1 MKNFI
6 KRWMQEYD
14 LEMANRTKINRSR
27 SGSSGAAAGA
37 NIVKIIVTIVV
48 AAIAAGVGVAI
59 IGDASTG
66 ILETGVS
73 GALNLTGLV
82 RTVVQL
88 SPLIIALAVAIA
100 MFRAL
105 EITTRA

>member
-1 MKNFI
+1 M
-6 KRWMQEYD
+6 REYD

-27 SGSSGAAAGA
+27 SGAAAGA

-48 AAIAAGVGVAI
+48 AGIAAGVGVAI
-59 IGDASTG
+59 IGDSTTG
-66 ILETGVS
+66 ILATGTS
-73 GALNLTGLV
+73 GDLNLTGLV
-82 RTVVQL
+82 RTVIQL

-105 EITTRA
+105 EITTQQN